1 MFLTEAELTY
11 KCGILLNIG
20 DVMGVQG
27 PYIDN
32 VKLLQDLIKN
42 VPCLCS

>member
-1 MFLTEAELTY
+1 MFLTEAEFTI

-27 PYIDN
+27 PFIGKSNGYI
-32 VKLLQDLIKN
+32 VAGIF
-42 VPCLCS
+42 

>member
-11 KCGILLNIG
+11 NCGILLNIG

-27 PYIDN
+27 PDS
-32 VKLLQDLIKN
+32 VVEGKGE
-42 VPCLCS
+42 

>member
-27 PYIDN
+27 P
-32 VKLLQDLIKN
+32 LLAVSIK
-42 VPCLCS
+42 PIAISQMI